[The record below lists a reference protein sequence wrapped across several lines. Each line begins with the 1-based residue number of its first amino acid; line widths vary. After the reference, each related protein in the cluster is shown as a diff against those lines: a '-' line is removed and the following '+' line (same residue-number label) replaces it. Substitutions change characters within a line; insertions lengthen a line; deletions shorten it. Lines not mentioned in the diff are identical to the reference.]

1 MNTAL
6 SQLSA
11 AKTSFFG
18 TVTARVPEQDC
29 TLYDVIQTVQS
40 DQHKE
45 HVERIRQAIANGRDD
60 EASRLKHKLPAV
72 TTSVVTYTR
81 DAATPADQRFGAHN
95 GFLQIDIDAKD
106 NPQLRDIFDEVRER
120 LKADVHVAA
129 GFRSPS
135 GNGLKLLFRIAES
148 KTAHK
153 RSWIA
158 AESYFLKNYGLKID
172 RATSDI
178 ARLCF
183 LSYDPEAWIA
193 DFETEALPPAES
205 EISAGTGSGRL
216 SLSDAAD
223 IEEMLSYINYRPEY
237 PDWLRIASAVWNTI
251 GEAEG
256 TSLLRKYLP
265 EETKGEY
272 ERKYT
277 KRLTTINLG
286 TLVHYASLCGYD
298 VKAAAAKKR
307 WAGRIY
313 FGRDGNALSP
323 EIAEARAEAIE
334 AEAEDSAPVALTQI
348 YIDQCFDRQQ
358 RGDAEL
364 FASIQRGI
372 YEYDH
377 LSMCW
382 RHYSDG
388 VWTRDETNCALVD
401 LQDTVASAYRERIKD
416 LEADSRLDDTDT
428 KTKQR
433 NAKRIDFIEKR
444 IAKIYTKG
452 YAVSVLELAG
462 SLLASK
468 ASDYDANPYL
478 VACRNKTID
487 LAFGEARQHS
497 PKDHLTIALNVD
509 FDPDAT
515 CPKWEAFLNDIFLN
529 DPALINY
536 IQRIIGYCLSGT
548 TSEDVMFFL
557 IGGGANGKS
566 TFRSALEMLFGEY
579 SSSIK
584 ISALL
589 TTTSDSNVD
598 YQKATMK
605 GRRVI
610 WTDEVPEGKRFNESQ
625 IKAMV
630 GGDKILARAIFE
642 KPFEFT
648 PTHKLFPIGN
658 HVPTIT
664 GTDNGIWRRIV
675 LIPFGATF
683 SEASDN
689 GNSAKKRDRFEI
701 LRELQQELP
710 GILNWALRGWLDYS
724 VRGLRDR
731 PQAVSTA
738 TQEYRDSQDQI
749 ACFIDECYTVAPNCS
764 WDEKVKVQDVY
775 AAYTK
780 WCDENGEIPV
790 SKTRRNLMGKLKEQ
804 KLEVRQSSGG
814 YFFVFGMRRNEE
826 APILAENPPRQQRLG
841 FYHD

>member
-1 MNTAL
+1 MNTAT

-11 AKTSFFG
+11 AKTSFFS
-18 TVTARVPEQDC
+18 TVLAKTAQQEC
-29 TLYDVIQTVQS
+29 TLFDVMQTVAS
-40 DQHKE
+40 NSLKE
-45 HVERIRQAIANGRDD
+45 QVEAIRAAVEKGRDD

-72 TTSVVTYTR
+72 TTSVITYTR
-81 DAATPADQRFGAHN
+81 DASTPVEQRFGPHN

-106 NPQLRDIFDEVRER
+106 NPQLKEIFDDVRER
-120 LKADVHVAA
+120 FKTDKHIAA

-135 GNGLKLLFRIAES
+135 GNGLKLLLRIADS
-148 KTAHK
+148 KTLHK

-158 AESYFLKNYGLKID
+158 AERYFLQTYGLKID
-172 RATSDI
+172 RATSDV

-183 LSYDPEAWIA
+183 LSYDPEAWIS
-193 DFETEALPPAES
+193 ETEAEALPPAEQ
-205 EISAGTGSGRL
+205 ENATGYSSSRA
-216 SLSDAAD
+216 SLSDSAD
-223 IEEMLSYINYRPEY
+223 IEEMLSFLNYRPDY
-237 PDWLRIASAVWNTI
+237 PDWLRIASAVWNTV

-256 TSLLRKYLP
+256 TALLRKYLP
-265 EETKGEY
+265 EERQGEY
-272 ERKYT
+272 EKKYT

-313 FGRDGNALSP
+313 FGKNGNALSP
-323 EIAEARAEAIE
+323 EIAQTRAESIE
-334 AEAEDSAPVALTQI
+334 AEIEDSAPVVLTQI

-372 YEYDH
+372 YEYDL

-382 RHYSDG
+382 RHYADG
-388 VWTRDETNCALVD
+388 VWTRDETSCALID
-401 LQDTVASAYRERIKD
+401 LQDTVALAYRERIKD
-416 LEADSRLDDTDT
+416 YEAESRMDNADSR
-428 KTKQR
+428 TKQR
-433 NAKRIDFIEKR
+433 NAKKIDFIEKR
-444 IAKIYTKG
+444 IAKIYTKA
-452 YAVSVLELAG
+452 YASSVLEIAG

-478 VACRNKTID
+478 VACKNKTID
-487 LAFGEARQHS
+487 LSFGEARQHS

-536 IQRIIGYCLSGT
+536 IQRIVGYCLSGT

-566 TFRSALEMLFGEY
+566 TFRSALEMLFGKY

-598 YQKATMK
+598 YQKATIK
-605 GRRVI
+605 GRRII

-648 PTHKLFPIGN
+648 PTHKLFPVGN
-658 HVPTIT
+658 HVPIIT

-683 SEASDN
+683 SEATDN
-689 GNSAKKRDRFEI
+689 GNSTKKRDRFEI

-724 VRGLRDR
+724 ERGLRDR
-731 PQAVSTA
+731 PQAVTKA

-749 ACFIDECYTVAPNCS
+749 ACFLDECYTIYPACHQE
-764 WDEKVKVQDVY
+764 EKIKAQDIY
-775 AAYTK
+775 SAYTH
-780 WCDENGEIPV
+780 WCEDNGEIPV
-790 SKTRRNLMGKLKEQ
+790 SKTKRNLMGKLKEQ

-814 YFFVFGMRRNEE
+814 YYFVFGIRRKEEPTVLSLNE
-826 APILAENPPRQQRLG
+826 PQQTRLA
-841 FYHD
+841 FYHN